1 MGIASKLAKRVA
13 KKNIKDL
20 DVDDL
25 VAQQKAKLKKARANL
40 KKEPQ
45 DSGDIGEVL
54 MPEDRPSTATVKQ
67 TGKER
72 LINATGK
79 ITAMLTKAG
88 PKPLSMDKYRSLPTS
103 ARNAFARQAK
113 KDYENNI
120 ITKKQYETI
129 VERIEAAELDKN
141 VRSMEQ
147 GIANKKAKPV
157 TIDKSMGLDATDM
170 PRKPTKLSKGGMPTG
185 SKPRT
190 GHTDMRGKGL
200 FK

>member
-1 MGIASKLAKRVA
+1 MGKTKALKKLFTGA
-13 KKNIKDL
+13 DL

-25 VAQQKAKLKKARANL
+25 VARQKAKLKNNRATAD
-40 KKEPQ
+40 KKPAK
-45 DSGDIGEVL
+45 DSGDISEVV
-54 MPEDRPSTATVKQ
+54 MPEDRASTDAILQ
-67 TGKER
+67 TGEER

-113 KDYENNI
+113 KDYGNNI

-129 VERIEAAELDKN
+129 LERIEEAELYKN

-147 GIANKKAKPV
+147 GTANKKAKPV
-157 TIDKSMGLDATDM
+157 TIDNSMGLDEKDM
-170 PRKPTKLSKGGMPTG
+170 PRKPIKLYKGGTPKG
-185 SKPRT
+185 KPRT
-190 GHTDMRGKGL
+190 GHTDMRKKGL